1 VPFPFPDA
9 AHRRRIW
16 EGVWP
21 KEVPLAPDV
30 DLEDLAESYKL
41 SGGGIR
47 NVALAAAY
55 LAAEEG
61 VPIARAHLLRAM
73 QREMEKEGKMLKGPD
88 GESP

>member
-1 VPFPFPDA
+1 
-9 AHRRRIW
+9 
-16 EGVWP
+16 
-21 KEVPLAPDV
+21 V